1 MKKTSVMVSMTSIAT
16 AALADLTRTGQ
27 IIPDDGGGWTKGPP
41 LWGIVLSIVSLVL
54 LTRWLYR
61 YLKRNNNYSDEAN
74 GNIAFWGA
82 VLIVLFVV
90 VTWR

>member
-1 MKKTSVMVSMTSIAT
+1 MKKTIVLASMASIAT

-27 IIPDDGGGWTKGPP
+27 IITDDAGGWTKEPP
-41 LWGIVLSIVSLVL
+41 LWGIVLSVASLVL

-90 VTWR
+90 VTWK